1 MSGTFEISRGISEI
15 PVPGRKIMN
24 KAQQAP
30 GAEMPPISNYILY
43 GYRVLIKWLSFVL
56 FGLDTIMLIFVF
68 FPLMTLFI
76 HPRKQ
81 FLKVS
86 RRLVSWAFRGFIHF
100 MRLGGIVS
108 LDVDDRDAYRRL
120 SSKIVVA
127 NHPSL
132 LDVVMLISLIPN
144 ADCIVRDSLRRNVV
158 AGVILRLY
166 ILNSLDFKELAAA
179 CEESLNQGNCII
191 IFPEGTRTPRS
202 GEMRLKKGASRL
214 SLVSG
219 RGIVPVHIGG
229 TDKWGLGK
237 HDPWTAFNHQD
248 RYVYRIRLQDEISPD
263 AFSQFPYPAA
273 VRRLNEKI
281 REALLNPKNP

>member
-1 MSGTFEISRGISEI
+1 MSGD
-15 PVPGRKIMN
+15 
-24 KAQQAP
+24 
-30 GAEMPPISNYILY
+30 EMPPVSNRILY
-43 GYRVLIKWLSFVL
+43 GYRVLMKWLSFFI
-56 FGLDTIMLIFVF
+56 FGLDTILLAFVF

-76 HPRKQ
+76 HPKER
-81 FLKVS
+81 FLKLA
-86 RRLVSWAFRGFIHF
+86 RRLVSFAFRCFVHIMRFI
-100 MRLGGIVS
+100 GIVS
-108 LDVDDRDAYRRL
+108 LDTGDRDAYRRL

-144 ADCIVRDSLRRNVV
+144 ADCIVRGSLKRNIVAVV
-158 AGVILRLY
+158 IRRLY
-166 ILNSLDFKELAAA
+166 ILNSLDFEKLVAA

-202 GEMRLKKGASRL
+202 GETRLKKGAARL
-214 SLVSG
+214 SLLLG

-237 HDPWTAFNHQD
+237 NDPWTAFNHRD
-248 RYVYRIRLQDEISPD
+248 KYRYRIRIQDEILPE
-263 AFSQFPYPAA
+263 AFSRFPPPAA
-273 VRRLNEKI
+273 VRRLNEQI

>member
-1 MSGTFEISRGISEI
+1 MS
-15 PVPGRKIMN
+15 
-24 KAQQAP
+24 
-30 GAEMPPISNYILY
+30 EMPPVSNYILY
-43 GYRVLIKWLSFVL
+43 GYRVLMKWFFFCL
-56 FGLDTIMLIFVF
+56 FGLDTVLLIVVG

-76 HPRKQ
+76 HPRER
-81 FLKVS
+81 FLKAGRRFVS
-86 RRLVSWAFRGFIHF
+86 CAFRGFV
-100 MRLGGIVS
+100 RLMCLAGIVT

-120 SSKIVVA
+120 ASKIVVA

-144 ADCIVRDSLRRNVV
+144 ADCIVRDSLKRNVV

-166 ILNSLDFKELAAA
+166 ILNSLDFKELTAA

-202 GEMRLKKGASRL
+202 GELRLKKGAARL

-219 RGIVPVHIGG
+219 CGIVPVHIGG

-237 HDPWTAFNHQD
+237 HDPWTAFNHRD
-248 RYVYRIRLQDEISPD
+248 KYVYRIRLRDEISPA
-263 AFSQFPYPAA
+263 AFSRFPYPAA
-273 VRRLNEKI
+273 VRRLNETI
-281 REALLNPKNP
+281 REALVNPENRRD

>member
-1 MSGTFEISRGISEI
+1 M
-15 PVPGRKIMN
+15 
-24 KAQQAP
+24 A
-30 GAEMPPISNYILY
+30 
-43 GYRVLIKWLSFVL
+43 
-56 FGLDTIMLIFVF
+56 
-68 FPLMTLFI
+68 LFI
-76 HPRKQ
+76 HPRER
-81 FLKVS
+81 FLKAGRCFVS
-86 RRLVSWAFRGFIHF
+86 RAFRCFTRF
-100 MRLGGIVS
+100 MCFVGIVS
-108 LDVDDRDAYRRL
+108 LDVDNRDAYRRL

-144 ADCIVRDSLRRNVV
+144 ADCIVRDSLKRNVV

-166 ILNSLDFKELAAA
+166 ILNSLDLKELAAV
-179 CEESLNQGNCII
+179 CEESLDQGNCII

-202 GEMRLKKGASRL
+202 GEMRLKKGAARL
-214 SLVSG
+214 SLLSG

-248 RYVYRIRLQDEISPD
+248 KYVYRIRLQDEISPA
-263 AFSQFPYPAA
+263 AFSRFPYPAA

-281 REALLNPKNP
+281 REVLLNPKNR